1 MRAIRRLLPLIV
13 AVGVVAVLYLGYR
26 RIASLPP
33 RIEVT
38 QARTEDVIRV
48 LAVTGRIRPRLTTRV
63 QSLVSG
69 TVLTL
74 AREEGDIVRR
84 GDVLATLDAQSAR
97 AALAQATA
105 QAAARRADAEQR
117 QRDHDRAVR
126 LAAAGGIPDAEAEA
140 ARTALETAR
149 QALRQAEAVA
159 AESESRLR
167 DYTLRSP
174 IDGVVLARA
183 IDPGQ
188 NVTPQTV
195 LYEVATGSDS
205 EIEMEVDEQ
214 FLGELAVGLGAT
226 VAPLTGERR
235 QLEARVS
242 YIGKRV
248 SETSGAVP
256 VRLEFTGEAP
266 RLPAGLSVDV
276 NLRIAEHPQ
285 ATTVPRA
292 AVAGLGTDPYVM
304 LVRSDSIVRRPVH
317 VIDWPS
323 ARIVV
328 LEGLAAGDV
337 VALTP
342 KLVREG
348 LVVRTTAAP
357 DAL

>member
-1 MRAIRRLLPLIV
+1 MRVIRRLLPFVVVVGL
-13 AVGVVAVLYLGYR
+13 VGVLSLGYR
-26 RIASLPP
+26 RVASLPP
-33 RIEVT
+33 QIEVT
-38 QARTEDVIRV
+38 QARTEGVIRV

-63 QSLVSG
+63 QPLVSG

-74 AREEGDIVRR
+74 PREEGEVVRR
-84 GDVLATLDAQSAR
+84 GDVLATLDAWSVR
-97 AALAQATA
+97 AAIAQATA
-105 QAAARRADAEQR
+105 QVAARRAEAEQR
-117 QRDHDRAVR
+117 RRDHERAVS
-126 LAAAGGIPDAEAEA
+126 LAAAGAIADAEAEA
-140 ARTALETAR
+140 ARTALESAR
-149 QALRQAEAVA
+149 QALRQTEAVV

-174 IDGVVLARA
+174 IDGVVLTRA

-195 LYEVATGSDS
+195 LYEVASGSDS
-205 EIEMEVDEQ
+205 EIEMEIDEQ
-214 FLGELAVGLGAT
+214 FLGELAIGLAAT
-226 VAPLTGERR
+226 VSPLTGERR
-235 QLEARVS
+235 QLDAQVS

-256 VRLEFTGEAP
+256 VRLEFTGQAP

-292 AVAGLGTDPYVM
+292 AVAGLGTAPYVM
-304 LVRSDSIVRRPVH
+304 LVRSDTIVRRPVR

-323 ARIVV
+323 PRIVV
-328 LEGLAAGDV
+328 LEGIAAGDV

-348 LVVRTTAAP
+348 LVVRTTAVP